1 MRCLAS
7 IFIGILVFI
16 PVFAFADELKLI
28 NDYRVQKG
36 YPVLKEDVLTCTIAS
51 FRLSQIQNNFSHDGF
66 YALGLTNYAEN
77 LAQGFPTNE
86 SVFKA
91 WLASRPHRFN
101 FLSYAKY
108 GCVKEQNGYW
118 VFISRHA

>member
-1 MRCLAS
+1 MQRLACL
-7 IFIGILVFI
+7 FIAMLVFI

-28 NDYRVQKG
+28 NNYRVQQG
-36 YPVLKEDVLTCTIAS
+36 YPVLKEDILTCTIAS
-51 FRLSQIQNNFSHDGF
+51 FRLSEVQTNFSHQGF

-77 LAQGFPTNE
+77 LAKGFTTDN

-91 WLASRPHRFN
+91 WLASQPHRFN